1 MEVVMFKIS
10 KTFKAEMG
18 HIVTTQKLPDIYPCK
33 CKNFHGHSF
42 KFIAEIY
49 GKLNP
54 ETGMLIDYTM
64 LTPFKEFIDNFLD
77 HSFIVAEK
85 DKDVLQ
91 RLIILQEILLRN
103 NYPKIELT
111 YRSFLDPVVKHLK
124 LHYSDIVLADELSIQ
139 RKDTVTIIKGV
150 NAVTAETL
158 SVVLSAVLANELF
171 LATSR
176 YKKFVGEIQ
185 KARVIVKETENTD
198 AACEPFPIYELTE

>member
-1 MEVVMFKIS
+1 MFKIS

-64 LTPFKEFIDNFLD
+64 LASFKNFIDNFFD
-77 HSFIVAEK
+77 HSFIVSGR
-85 DKDVLQ
+85 DKGELQ
-91 RLIILQEILLRN
+91 KLILLQEMLLHAD
-103 NYPKIELT
+103 YPKVELT
-111 YRSFLDPVVKHLK
+111 YQSFLEPVIKHLK

-139 RKDTVTIIKGV
+139 RKDTVTVIDGV
-150 NAVTAETL
+150 SAVTAETL